1 MKMVVDLFVGSTL
14 TFYDK
19 GEYYEIPRADALTLI
34 YSVAPIFRKLR
45 DDKYL
50 GLRLLMPK
58 NLFDVYSPII
68 VKRGYKIQIKEG

>member
-1 MKMVVDLFVGSTL
+1 MEVQLFVGNTL

-34 YSVAPIFRKLR
+34 YNVAPIFRKLR

-58 NLFDVYSPII
+58 KKADIYFPII
-68 VKRGYKIQIKEG
+68 VAKGYMVKVKEN

>member
-1 MKMVVDLFVGSTL
+1 MEVSLFVGTTL

-34 YSVAPIFRKLR
+34 YSIAPIFRKLR

-58 NLFDVYSPII
+58 RDLDIYSPII
-68 VKRGYKIQIKEG
+68 VKKGYKIQIKES